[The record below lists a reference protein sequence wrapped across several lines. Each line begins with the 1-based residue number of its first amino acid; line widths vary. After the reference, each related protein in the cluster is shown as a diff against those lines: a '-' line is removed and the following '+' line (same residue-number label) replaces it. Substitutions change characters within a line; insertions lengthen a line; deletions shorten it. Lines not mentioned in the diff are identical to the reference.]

1 MLKPLNAINWKNF
14 ILEIP
19 WLIIQ
24 KFTVEINTIKKNLII
39 LWKKLKF
46 KQIKVRIKI
55 LTSKLNKEK

>member
-39 LWKKLKF
+39 LLKKLKF